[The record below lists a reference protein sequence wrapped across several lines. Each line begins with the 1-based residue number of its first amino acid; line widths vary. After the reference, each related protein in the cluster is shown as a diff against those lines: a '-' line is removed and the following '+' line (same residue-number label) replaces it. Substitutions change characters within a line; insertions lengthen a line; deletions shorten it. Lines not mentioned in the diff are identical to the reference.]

1 MDSRRPR
8 VEQAGAPVLKRVPLR
23 LSGNPKRICSAH
35 GSGIR
40 RLAATDR
47 LESPHAPRRHVHSRQ
62 VNLMAELPRDFVAQ
76 QISESIKV
84 KEAMLA
90 DTGLVSQIEQV
101 AWLIVETYRRG
112 GKVLIAG
119 NGGSA
124 ADAQHI
130 TAELVSR
137 FTLDRPALPAMA
149 LTTDTSILTAISND
163 YGYESL
169 FSRQLEASGRPG
181 DVFIA
186 ISTSGNSPNI
196 LRALAT
202 ASQMELVPVG
212 LSGATGGQMD
222 PLCRYCI
229 RIPSTDTA
237 RIQEAHI
244 TVGHILCAVTE
255 RALFAG
261 D

>member
-1 MDSRRPR
+1 
-8 VEQAGAPVLKRVPLR
+8 
-23 LSGNPKRICSAH
+23 
-35 GSGIR
+35 
-40 RLAATDR
+40 
-47 LESPHAPRRHVHSRQ
+47 
-62 VNLMAELPRDFVAQ
+62 MADLPPGFVAQ
-76 QISESIKV
+76 QISESITV

-90 DTGLVSQIEQV
+90 DPELIAQIEAV
-101 AWLIVETYRRG
+101 AELIVATYQNG

-130 TAELVSR
+130 AAELVSR
-137 FTLDRPALPAMA
+137 FSFERPALPAMA

-169 FSRQLEASGRPG
+169 FSRQLEANARPG

-196 LRALAT
+196 VRALAT
-202 ASQMELVPVG
+202 ASQLDVVSVG
-212 LSGATGGQMD
+212 LTGATGGKMAD
-222 PLCRYCI
+222 LCRYCI
-229 RIPSTDTA
+229 NVPSTDTP

-244 TVGHILCAVTE
+244 TIGHILCATTE
-255 RALFAG
+255 QRLFGA